1 MLSTIKNWINWP
13 GKGINNGTELVSW
26 AKNNWLLIVVIF
38 LGLMIAYWIIKKI
51 IGLVMSMFRD

>member
-13 GKGINNGTELVSW
+13 QKGISNGTELVSW
-26 AKNNWLLIVVIF
+26 AKNNWLIILVIF
-38 LGLMIAYWIIKKI
+38 LGLMIAYWIIKKV